1 MSDGSIEVVSGT
13 TRRKQT
19 ISDSDQSSP
28 QIVSADFGHAFA
40 AYQRE
45 TSLRP
50 LLLNGDALA
59 VLKSL
64 PNECID
70 FAMTSPPYWG
80 KREYENGGIGP

>member
-40 AYQRE
+40 AYQRKPRCARCCSTVMRSPFSSRYPTNAS
-45 TSLRP
+45 TSL
-50 LLLNGDALA
+50 
-59 VLKSL
+59 
-64 PNECID
+64 
-70 FAMTSPPYWG
+70 
-80 KREYENGGIGP
+80 